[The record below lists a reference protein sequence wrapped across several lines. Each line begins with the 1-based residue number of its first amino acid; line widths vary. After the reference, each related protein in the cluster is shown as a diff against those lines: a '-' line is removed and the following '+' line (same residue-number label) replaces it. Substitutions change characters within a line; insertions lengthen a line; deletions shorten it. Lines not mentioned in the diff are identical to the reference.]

1 MQAGSGPMIVWAVVL
16 AFLGISTAL
25 IAWLIVRLTVGPL
38 SALVVFN
45 AVLVGTYFAII
56 SLTA

>member
-1 MQAGSGPMIVWAVVL
+1 MIVWAVVL

-25 IAWLIVRLTVGPL
+25 ITWIVLRLMAGPFW
-38 SALVVFN
+38 ALVGFS

-56 SLTA
+56 SLSA